1 MILRLASSNANKA
14 RELERAV
21 PAWKIELL
29 EADDYPPEDGE
40 TYYDNALIKA
50 RFGHGLAPESI
61 VLGEDSGIEVVALGG
76 NPGVHSARWAEDG
89 VARLLAELTG
99 ESDRR
104 ARYVCELVALLAD
117 GSERRGRG
125 TLEGTIAPER
135 RGSRGL
141 RLRPGLRPRRRD
153 AHRGELGDVWKA
165 QNSHRARAALA
176 LLKHSGQRPSRGG
189 TLGSPGQAVRDFLRL
204 GELAPASS

>member
-1 MILRLASSNANKA
+1 LILRLASSNANKA

-104 ARYVCELVALLAD
+104 ACYVCELAALLPD
-117 GSERRGRG
+117 GTERRGRG
-125 TLEGTIAPER
+125 TLEGTVAPAP
-135 RGSRGL
+135 RGNEGFGYDPVFVPAAETRTV
-141 RLRPGLRPRRRD
+141 
-153 AHRGELGDVWKA
+153 AELGDAWKA

-176 LLKHSGQRPSRGG
+176 LLEA
-189 TLGSPGQAVRDFLRL
+189 LGPES
-204 GELAPASS
+204 

>member
-104 ARYVCELVALLAD
+104 ARYVCELVALLPD
-117 GSERRGRG
+117 GTERRGHG
-125 TLEGTIAPER
+125 TLEGTIAQER
-135 RGSRGL
+135 SGTEGFGYDPVFVPAGETRTV
-141 RLRPGLRPRRRD
+141 
-153 AHRGELGDVWKA
+153 AELGDAWKA

-176 LLKHSGQRPSRGG
+176 LRKA
-189 TLGSPGQAVRDFLRL
+189 LGPKF
-204 GELAPASS
+204 

>member
-1 MILRLASSNANKA
+1 LILRLASSNANKA
-14 RELERAV
+14 RELECAV
-21 PAWKIELL
+21 PGWKIEPL

-104 ARYVCELVALLAD
+104 ARYVCELVALLPD

-125 TLEGTIAPER
+125 TLEGTIVPER
-135 RGSRGL
+135 RGSEGFGYD
-141 RLRPGLRPRRRD
+141 PVFVP
-153 AHRGELGDVWKA
+153 AGETRTVAQLGDVWKA

-176 LLKHSGQRPSRGG
+176 LLEA
-189 TLGSPGQAVRDFLRL
+189 LGPES
-204 GELAPASS
+204 